1 MDDPAGAAEPL
12 GLEPSDPE
20 PSGPEPSSLEPS
32 GPEPPALEPLHVDT
46 ARVVLAGT
54 LVWLVALVV
63 TVAVPGLHHGDRD
76 WWPWAALSGTLLGLL
91 GLVYVRRGRGNAA
104 AQ

>member
-1 MDDPAGAAEPL
+1 M
-12 GLEPSDPE
+12 
-20 PSGPEPSSLEPS
+20 
-32 GPEPPALEPLHVDT
+32 
-46 ARVVLAGT
+46 VLAGT
-54 LVWLVALVV
+54 LVWSVALVV
-63 TVAVPGLHHGDRD
+63 TLAVPGLHRGGHD

>member
-1 MDDPAGAAEPL
+1 MDEQPAQPQ
-12 GLEPSDPE
+12 
-20 PSGPEPSSLEPS
+20 
-32 GPEPPALEPLHVDT
+32 PPALEPLHVGT

-54 LVWLVALVV
+54 GLWVLGLVATLV
-63 TVAVPGLHHGDRD
+63 VPGLHQGSHS
-76 WWPWAALSGTLLGLL
+76 WWPWAALSGAVLGLL